1 MAQET
6 YIYMN
11 VADTLESSANTYH
24 SSSFCLSTPYG
35 YQLDLDFVKYVDDIE
50 QSDTIRRLG
59 FNRRPRADPAPEAQ
73 SRVDPSQW
81 ASSESL
87 SSVSSDEARNP
98 SVTTT
103 SSISSSINRRRPPL
117 PPSHSLPKTTSATL
131 ESSQAPPASHRPSD
145 GKPPPVACQPTSP
158 TKPNP
163 LVERT
168 LVETRRRLEQENVLS
183 QAVPQE
189 LCPRRRLA
197 SFGGV
202 SSSGT
207 LSPYTSWNALNQ
219 AQTQALSKR
228 SVGDQ
233 SSQGQ
238 GASTMSS
245 TSMRISPL
253 SSGRATPVTSVSPLH
268 LQLVRD
274 QMVVALERLKELE
287 EQVKTIPMLQI
298 KISTLQEEKRQL
310 VALVKQ
316 QEGQSLS
323 STLDS
328 DLQGLFRKRAHS
340 TGSTLQQLQQHD
352 VKMQKTKESKRESSG
367 EVEGW
372 EHGALSGLQEFKQ
385 LSAEMHLLEKK
396 IQDAR
401 LAAHPVAKARALIR
415 RSVTVGENKNM
426 CEDCRCTKSSFRDVA
441 VEKRS
446 TAVGV
451 TEAMLG
457 TVPDSELELEMQQ
470 QTIHVLSDRVQTLE
484 AELKEALLNAEMCR
498 LKDEL
503 REAGSHNRA
512 DKSSSAQPK
521 MQSSAFQTTTQTRS
535 VGVGNHSQLVHA
547 AVGGGAVQAL
557 HTVGVTCKPETR
569 DMTSGPDVPIDLW
582 EVRKKVQRRDQC
594 VGKDYVPTCS
604 QCVGTAVIVRDTGM
618 VTLEL
623 METLSK
629 RKVSSRTVGCGD
641 CTIDMNVNV
650 VKPLVSKGMVT
661 DPVKGIDLGIT
672 VNPQTMSQRTNTTI
686 STVSRCTG
694 TSQAH
699 VSESSTNT
707 TNMPTRE
714 RHTNTASVVTRTLA
728 IGDGKVNDQSP
739 ALKVRSIA
747 VGTTGYLK
755 ESTIAPSVPKVMT
768 RDTGVGLA
776 NVNENYL
783 VGLRTR
789 NIACGPSRLP
799 DPIKTRSIGVEVG
812 DGRIRDVNG
821 HIQVL
826 AHPLQPHLCAESEP
840 GLDHYIDRMQKLLKE
855 QQCLLTDGHF
865 EAREEQEVTIQIQD
879 HRDTQ
884 HGVFGYGS
892 PSKNNISE
900 HKMRHPTR
908 SFNDSASDLSSPRSI
923 IKRQDISP
931 RAECRR
937 TVKCLAAGFER
948 VSVSE
953 DSFSE
958 GADSEDEENRKRK
971 MEKQLEESSRTS
983 MRASKMERRE
993 KYEMSEK
1000 VLSYCH
1006 SLKAHL
1012 NGSKALSNRELRSCL
1027 NTIQQEWFRVSSQKK
1042 ACPDTV
1048 EDFLCLCRHV
1058 SPAVLTHVANM
1069 ADQNGN
1075 TALHYSVSHS
1085 NFRVVQKLLDADV
1098 CNIDQQNKAG
1108 YTPIMLAALAAV
1120 ETQEDMR
1127 VVEGLFSKGDV
1138 NAKAIQAG
1146 QTALM
1151 LAVSHGHMDMVKVLL
1166 ASGSTVN
1173 VQDDE
1178 GSTALMCASEH
1189 GHADIVK
1196 LLLAQPGCDATLS
1209 DNDDSTALSI
1219 ALEAGH
1225 KDIAM
1230 LLYAHVNYA
1239 KGQAMGTPRSRTPP
1253 AAAARGFFE

>member
-11 VADTLESSANTYH
+11 GADSLETSANTYH
-24 SSSFCLSTPYG
+24 SSAFCLSTPYG
-35 YQLDLDFVKYVDDIE
+35 YQLDLDFIKYVGDIE
-50 QSDTIRRLG
+50 QRDTIRRLS
-59 FNRRPRADPAPEAQ
+59 FNRRPRANPASETQ
-73 SRVDPSQW
+73 SRVDPSHW

-98 SVTTT
+98 SVAT
-103 SSISSSINRRRPPL
+103 SSSSFSSVNRRRPPL
-117 PPSHSLPKTTSATL
+117 PPSHSVPKSTSGSL
-131 ESSQAPPASHRPSD
+131 ECTHAPPASHRQSD
-145 GKPPPVACQPTSP
+145 GKPSPSACQPTAS
-158 TKPNP
+158 KLNP

-168 LVETRRRLEQENVLS
+168 LVETLRRLEQEKVSS
-183 QAVPQE
+183 QKIPQE

-197 SFGGV
+197 SFGGL

-219 AQTQALSKR
+219 TQTKAVSKR
-228 SVGDQ
+228 SVPDQ
-233 SSQGQ
+233 VNQ
-238 GASTMSS
+238 GASAMSS
-245 TSMRISPL
+245 SMRISPS

-287 EQVKTIPMLQI
+287 EQVKTIPVLQV
-298 KISTLQEEKRQL
+298 KISALQEERRQL
-310 VALVKQ
+310 MALVKQ
-316 QEGQSLS
+316 QGSKILGS
-323 STLDS
+323 NLDS
-328 DLQGLFRKRAHS
+328 DLQGLLRKRAHS
-340 TGSTLQQLQQHD
+340 TGSAVQFQQHC
-352 VKMQKTKESKRESSG
+352 VKAQKNEDNNRESPE
-367 EVEGW
+367 EVKGW
-372 EHGALSGLQEFKQ
+372 EHGDLSGLEDFKQ
-385 LSAEMHLLEKK
+385 LGAEMQLLEKK

-401 LAAHPVAKARALIR
+401 LAAQQTANPRALGR
-415 RSVTVGENKNM
+415 NPVTVSDDKNLRK
-426 CEDCRCTKSSFRDVA
+426 DCKCSTRSCRDVA
-441 VEKRS
+441 VETRLETMS
-446 TAVGV
+446 TAAGV
-451 TEAMLG
+451 TETMLG
-457 TVPDSELELEMQQ
+457 IVSDTELELELQQ
-470 QTIHVLSDRVQTLE
+470 QTIQVLNDRVQTLE
-484 AELKEALLNAEMCR
+484 AELKEALLKAEMCR

-503 REAGSHNRA
+503 REAGSRNRA
-512 DKSSSAQPK
+512 DKSSSAQPE
-521 MQSSAFQTTTQTRS
+521 MQSSAAQTTTQTQT
-535 VGVGNHSQLVHA
+535 VGVGNHTQLVDA
-547 AVGGGAVQAL
+547 AVGGGALQAL
-557 HTVGVTCKPETR
+557 CAVGVTCKPETR
-569 DMTSGPDVPIDLW
+569 GMASGPDVPIDMW
-582 EVRKKVQRRDQC
+582 EVRRRVERRDQC
-594 VGKDYVPTCS
+594 VGKDNVPTSS
-604 QCVGTAVIVRDTGM
+604 QGVGTAVIVRDIGV

-623 METLSK
+623 METLGK
-629 RKVSSRTVGCGD
+629 RKVPSRTVGCGD
-641 CTIDMNVNV
+641 CSIDVNVNV

-661 DPVKGIDLGIT
+661 DPVKGIDLGVM
-672 VNPQTMSQRTNTTI
+672 VNPQTMSQRTNTTVH
-686 STVSRCTG
+686 TVSRCTS
-694 TSQAH
+694 TSQAY

-707 TNMPTRE
+707 TNMLTRE
-714 RHTNTASVVTRTLA
+714 RHTNTASVITRTLA
-728 IGDGKVNDQSP
+728 VGDGKVSDQRP

-747 VGTTGYLK
+747 VGTTGFLK
-755 ESTIAPSVPKVMT
+755 ECSVAPGVPKVTT

-821 HIQVL
+821 HMQVL

-855 QQCLLTDGHF
+855 QQSLLTDDHF
-865 EAREEQEVTIQIQD
+865 EPRGEATLQIQD
-879 HRDTQ
+879 HIDAQ
-884 HGVFGYGS
+884 HGVLGQGS
-892 PSKNNISE
+892 PLKTNSPEHESSNPKKSSNDPLSDDGSPKSIMMRRDISQTAE
-900 HKMRHPTR
+900 GRKTLKC
-908 SFNDSASDLSSPRSI
+908 LSS
-923 IKRQDISP
+923 
-931 RAECRR
+931 
-937 TVKCLAAGFER
+937 GFER
-948 VSVSE
+948 VSISE

-971 MEKQLEESSRTS
+971 RGEQLEDSP
-983 MRASKMERRE
+983 RASTKSSKTERRE
-993 KYEMSEK
+993 KYKMSEK
-1000 VLSYCH
+1000 MLSCCH

-1027 NTIQQEWFRVSSQKK
+1027 NMIQQEWFRVSSQKK

-1048 EDFLCLCRHV
+1048 EDFLCVCRCV

-1085 NFRVVQKLLDADV
+1085 NFKVVQKLLDAGV

-1120 ETQEDMR
+1120 ETQEDMS
-1127 VVEGLFSKGDV
+1127 VVEGLFTKGDV

-1151 LAVSHGHMDMVKVLL
+1151 LAVSHGRMDMVKVLL
-1166 ASGSTVN
+1166 ASGSKVN
-1173 VQDDE
+1173 IQDDE

-1196 LLLAQPGCDATLS
+1196 LMLSQPGCDATLS
-1209 DNDDSTALSI
+1209 DNDESTALSI

-1239 KGQAMGTPRSRTPP
+1239 KSQSMGTPRSRTPP
-1253 AAAARGFFE
+1253 AAAARGLFE